1 MFTTDVLVVGAGPA
15 GLATA
20 VSALR
25 HGARVL
31 VVERR
36 AGPSTVPRATGI
48 SIHTMEVLRG
58 WGVADAVRAGSIA
71 CEPTVTVAH
80 SLAAPP
86 REVVPL
92 AWPPVREMLAASPA
106 LPAVVPQDHVE
117 PVLVDEVRRRGGA
130 VRFSAPL
137 TALRTTAGGVHAVV
151 GGVRVRARFVV
162 GADGPRST
170 VRTALGIGSE
180 RLGVIGEFTLTLFRA
195 DAMPP
200 RPSVLHFVDDGVLFP
215 LGSGRWGFVRP
226 GEASLDALRRA
237 IGWPAALDVLGTS
250 PFTMV
255 ADVASTY
262 RAGPGFLVGD
272 AAHRM
277 TPYAGAG
284 LNTAI
289 HDGHELGW
297 RLAWVARGIA
307 GEALLSSYAAE
318 REPVG
323 RVNAL
328 RSLSTERHPDDGL
341 PRDLGGTY
349 RSAVIVDDGAA
360 PATGHHRTARPGE
373 RAPHAWFRRDGRRR
387 STLDLFDGRMTVLTG
402 PDGRWGEPPDSSP
415 LRGVRPDHERAAP
428 GRRPHAEEPGGQP
441 EHGRAAPDGRPHA
454 RGARPDHEHA
464 APGEPEGLSLS
475 VDGVPVAVLR
485 VGRDLPDPRG
495 VIRRA
500 YRLGAETAVLV
511 RPDGV
516 VAWRHDGPADAAAL
530 ASAVRTAVGRAVPAA
545 VAV

>member
-1 MFTTDVLVVGAGPA
+1 MFTTDVLIVGAGPA

-20 VSALR
+20 LSALR

-58 WGVADAVRAGSIA
+58 WGVADAALRGSIA
-71 CEPTVTVAH
+71 CEPTVTITDR
-80 SLAAPP
+80 LPDPP
-86 REVVPL
+86 HEVVPL
-92 AWPPVREMLAASPA
+92 PWPPVREILAASPA
-106 LPAVVPQDHVE
+106 LPAVIPQDHLE
-117 PVLVDEVRRRGGA
+117 PVLVDEVRRLGGT
-130 VRFSAPL
+130 VRFGAAL
-137 TALRTTAGGVHAVV
+137 TALRATGDGVRAIV

-170 VRTALGIGSE
+170 VRAALGIGVE

-195 DAMPP
+195 DGMPSQ
-200 RPSVLHFVDDGVLFP
+200 PSALNFVKHPDAEGVLLP
-215 LGSGRWGFVRP
+215 LGSGRWGYVRAGREP
-226 GEASLDALRRA
+226 SQ
-237 IGWPAALDVLGTS
+237 AALALAVGRAPDVLGTS
-250 PFTMV
+250 RFTMAAEV
-255 ADVASTY
+255 AGAF

-284 LNTAI
+284 LNTAV

-297 RLAWVARGIA
+297 RLAWAARGIA
-307 GEALLSSYAAE
+307 GDGLLSSYATE

-323 RVNAL
+323 RATAL

-373 RAPHAWFRRDGRRR
+373 RAPHAWFRDGGLRR
-387 STLDLFDGRMTVLTG
+387 STLDLFEGRMTVLAG
-402 PDGRWGEPPDSSP
+402 PEGRWVPVGSGEGDRADS
-415 LRGVRPDHERAAP
+415 
-428 GRRPHAEEPGGQP
+428 
-441 EHGRAAPDGRPHA
+441 GRAAWGGWADHAPDEPPGLADGGHPDSK
-454 RGARPDHEHA
+454 RGASGGRS
-464 APGEPEGLSLS
+464 EPAGS
-475 VDGVPVAVLR
+475 VGSGGCIDGVPVAVLR

-500 YRLGAETAVLV
+500 YRLGAESAVLV

-516 VAWRHDGPADAAAL
+516 VAWRHDGAADPAAL
-530 ASAVRTAVGRAVPAA
+530 VSAVRAAVGRAVPAA

>member
-1 MFTTDVLVVGAGPA
+1 MFTIDVLVVGAGPA

-20 VSALR
+20 LSALR
-25 HGARVL
+25 HGAQVL

-58 WGVADAVRAGSIA
+58 WGVADAALRGSIP
-71 CEPTVTVAH
+71 CEPTVTITDR
-80 SLAAPP
+80 LPDPP
-86 REVVPL
+86 HEVVPL
-92 AWPPVREMLAASPA
+92 AWPPVREILAASPA
-106 LPAVVPQDHVE
+106 LPAVIPQDHLE
-117 PVLVDEVRRRGGA
+117 PVLVDEVRRRGGT
-130 VRFSAPL
+130 VRFGTAL
-137 TALRTTAGGVHAVV
+137 TALRTTGDGVRAVV
-151 GGVRVRARFVV
+151 GGVAVRARFVV
-162 GADGPRST
+162 GADGPRSA
-170 VRTALGIGSE
+170 VRTALGIGVE

-195 DAMPP
+195 DGLPS
-200 RPSVLHFVDDGVLFP
+200 RPSALNFVKHPEAEGVLLP
-215 LGSGRWGFVRP
+215 LGSGRWGYVRAGREP
-226 GEASLDALRRA
+226 SS
-237 IGWPAALDVLGTS
+237 AALTLAVGRAPEVIGTS
-250 PFTMV
+250 RFTM
-255 ADVASTY
+255 AAEAASAY

-284 LNTAI
+284 LNTAV

-297 RLAWVARGIA
+297 RLAWAARGIA
-307 GEALLSSYAAE
+307 GDELLSSYAVE

-323 RVNAL
+323 RATAL

-373 RAPHAWFRRDGRRR
+373 RAPHAWFRDGGRRR
-387 STLDLFDGRMTVLTG
+387 STLDLFEGRMTVLTG
-402 PDGRWGEPPDSSP
+402 PEGRWGPPG
-415 LRGVRPDHERAAP
+415 GVESGVVGPGVVGPGAVGLGAVGPRPGA
-428 GRRPHAEEPGGQP
+428 GEPGWP
-441 EHGRAAPDGRPHA
+441 FVDDGPGSGGP
-454 RGARPDHEHA
+454 RG
-464 APGEPEGLSLS
+464 LT
-475 VDGVPVAVLR
+475 VDGVPVALLR

-500 YRLGAETAVLV
+500 YRLGAESAVLV

-516 VAWRHDGPADAAAL
+516 VAWRHDGPADPAAL
-530 ASAVRTAVGRAVPAA
+530 VAAVRTAVGRAVPTA